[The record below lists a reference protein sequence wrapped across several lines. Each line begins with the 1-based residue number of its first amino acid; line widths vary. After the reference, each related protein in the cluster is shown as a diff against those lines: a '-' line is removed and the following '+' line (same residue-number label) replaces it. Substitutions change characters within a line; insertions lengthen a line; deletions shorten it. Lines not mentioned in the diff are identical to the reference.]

1 MRFFIFS
8 FCISLILFSFT
19 QKDFD
24 SSYSVYQPSADSLK
38 IAALTVLENNC
49 NECHS
54 KKKPAY
60 FFTSKTMDYFV
71 ADINNQV
78 FIKGKMPKGKKN
90 QLTPNDREILKHW
103 VEQKMKE

>member
-8 FCISLILFSFT
+8 FCILLMLFSFT
-19 QKDFD
+19 QKNFD
-24 SSYSVYQPSADSLK
+24 SSYTVYQPSADSLK

-60 FFTSKTMDYFV
+60 YFTTKTMDYFV
-71 ADINNQV
+71 ADINKEV

-90 QLTPNDREILKHW
+90 KLTPEDKETLRLW
-103 VEQKMKE
+103 VEQKMKS